1 MRKTTLLLLSCC
13 SLLLLTQ
20 CQKADQ
26 EVAPKMQSDAEIAA
40 TAAAAP
46 CSCSESSTKV
56 SGTSAQA
63 WATQFA
69 PLIKFDRA
77 SPDYPT
83 TVENIFTSSDP
94 ATIVCGGK
102 LALIERTVPR
112 SKDFPTYYDVQ
123 VHPSDADRIFIDYW
137 WAYKR
142 QENCFSNLGGHD
154 YDLEHVVIQFRQ
166 STQRII
172 SVTYFQHGGYYT
184 KDYRSKAAGT
194 RVQAWVGKFA
204 HGMYHFGSS
213 ITLPGYECAY
223 WGDYRNPN
231 GTQDE
236 VLTGNRLVQMSCGAT
251 EFNFSGNWGDP
262 GKGPLFRDR
271 AYWNFPA
278 CYGSDGPFGQDGCSA
293 CDFGNTKLIGT
304 I

>member
-1 MRKTTLLLLSCC
+1 MKKTSLILLSCC

-20 CQKADQ
+20 CQKSEDELTPKMEIES
-26 EVAPKMQSDAEIAA
+26 EVAVA
-40 TAAAAP
+40 AAAAP
-46 CSCSESSTKV
+46 CACQESSTKV
-56 SGTSAQA
+56 SGATAQT

-83 TVENIFTSSDP
+83 SAENIFASSDP
-94 ATIVCGGK
+94 ATTVCGGK
-102 LALIERTVPR
+102 LVLVERSVAR
-112 SKDFPTYYDVQ
+112 SMDFPTYYDVQ
-123 VHPSDADRIFIDYW
+123 IHPSDPNRIFIDYW

-154 YDLEHVVIQFRQ
+154 YDLEHIVVQFNQ

-184 KDYRSKAAGT
+184 KDWRRVAAGT
-194 RVQAWVGKFA
+194 RVQSWVGKFA
-204 HGMYHFGSS
+204 HGNYHFGSS

-223 WGDYRNPN
+223 WGDYRNPS
-231 GTQDE
+231 GTKDE
-236 VLTGNRLVQMSCGAT
+236 VLTSRRLVQMDCSVT

-271 AYWNFPA
+271 NYWNFPA
-278 CYGSDGPFGQDGCSA
+278 CSGTDGPFGQDGCSA